1 MKYEHIPV
9 MLKEALEYLDPKAG
23 QFFIDCTL
31 GGGGYTLELARK
43 VGDKGRVLS
52 IDLDKLA
59 IDNAKLQIANHKLQ
73 NVFLIHENFK
83 NLSQIAKD
91 NCEKIRT
98 ERFDGLVFDLGLSSA
113 QLQDRARG
121 FSFLVDA
128 PLDMAFGHKQEINE
142 RQRIK
147 TNNDTEFIVNKW
159 SERNL
164 ERIIKEFGEE
174 RFAKRIAGAIARARR
189 RAPIKTTGE
198 LVKIIEAAI
207 PRKFQ
212 RGKIHPATR
221 TFQALRIATNNELD
235 NLIQALPQAL
245 ELLKPG
251 GKVAVVSYH
260 SLEDRIVK
268 RFFRQ
273 EARDC
278 LCPPEI
284 PICQCRHEAR
294 LKILTKKPVGPSE
307 EEIKKNPRARSA
319 KMRVAEKLT
328 SP

>member
-1 MKYEHIPV
+1 MEFLNP
-9 MLKEALEYLDPKAG
+9 KEGRFY
-23 QFFIDCTL
+23 IDCTL
-31 GGGGYTLELARK
+31 GGGGYTFELAKKAGKR
-43 VGDKGRVLS
+43 GWVLA

-59 IDNAKLQIANHKLQ
+59 IKNAESRMLNDKLH
-73 NVFLIHENFK
+73 NVILINENFK
-83 NLSQIAKD
+83 DLSQIVQD
-91 NCEKIRT
+91 NYEKTRVN
-98 ERFDGLVFDLGLSSA
+98 RFDGIVFDLGLSSA
-113 QLQDRARG
+113 QLQDRSRG

-128 PLDMAFGHKQEINE
+128 PIDMAFGYNEINE
-142 RQRIK
+142 KKRIS
-147 TNNDTEFIVNKW
+147 TNNNTEFIINKFR
-159 SERNL
+159 EEKL
-164 ERIIKEFGEE
+164 VKIFFEFGEE
-174 RFAKRIAGAIARARR
+174 KFARRIAKAIAGARR

-198 LVKIIEAAI
+198 LVKIIEEAV
-207 PRKFQ
+207 PKKFQ

-235 NLIQALPQAL
+235 NLIQALPAAM

-251 GKVAVVSYH
+251 GKIAVVSYH

-278 LCPPEI
+278 FCPPEI

-307 EEIKKNPRARSA
+307 EEVKNNPRARSA
-319 KMRVAEKLT
+319 KMRVAERV
-328 SP
+328 